1 MYNHGAPYLIVRD
14 MQGHPKIKRSP
25 QIQDL
30 EMDRNKDMNSL
41 HNSDLS
47 IHVDDMKYRLL
58 EERLKDKVF

>member
-1 MYNHGAPYLIVRD
+1 
-14 MQGHPKIKRSP
+14 
-25 QIQDL
+25 
-30 EMDRNKDMNSL
+30 MDRNKDMNSL